1 MSTFEIVGSLD
12 ELTPEP
18 DAVPVDVP
26 RSDNDL
32 TCQVCGKP
40 LTYAGRGRR
49 PRFCADHRPGASRGE
64 RIPTSRVNKDEKL
77 RDDLAGVLTLVGTG
91 VFMVERFDGLVIL
104 DRSEATAT
112 ALVAVAQ
119 ENKQVR
125 KVLESLVAVTV
136 YGALVTAVAS
146 IAVPIA
152 AHHGVVPIPELT
164 AATLLRLSPDTIAQ
178 LATLG
183 ESASGV

>member
-1 MSTFEIVGSLD
+1 
-12 ELTPEP
+12 
-18 DAVPVDVP
+18 
-26 RSDNDL
+26 
-32 TCQVCGKP
+32 
-40 LTYAGRGRR
+40 
-49 PRFCADHRPGASRGE
+49 
-64 RIPTSRVNKDEKL
+64 
-77 RDDLAGVLTLVGTG
+77 LTLVGTG